1 LEQSCHPVVAL
12 PEAAVAAAAAP
23 PVAAAAGAV
32 VPKWFIEVDFII
44 SNWVIICWIY
54 LMGIRM

>member
-1 LEQSCHPVVAL
+1 MVQ
-12 PEAAVAAAAAP
+12 AVAAAAAP